1 MRLGIVL
8 FVLPFLFVYQPALIL
23 DGALVDVVLSVGTA
37 VVGLALVSCALEGY
51 LYGVGRIGMLARVAV
66 GVGALMIVVPVRTV
80 ELGGI
85 AVMVVTVLILLAK
98 RRRQLA

>member
-1 MRLGIVL
+1 
-8 FVLPFLFVYQPALIL
+8 
-23 DGALVDVVLSVGTA
+23 
-37 VVGLALVSCALEGY
+37 
-51 LYGVGRIGMLARVAV
+51 MLARVAV